1 MVDFEELG
9 WAALDWALAV
19 LFGVVALVAAVF
31 SPAAPAMFVGLV
43 GAALVIVCAPPLRR
57 RIEKEFRIKVNGFAQ
72 FVICGALSA
81 LMWNVYSDGQALK
94 QRLAA
99 AAAEQEAADRLAA
112 QREAERAATL
122 AEFQKNK
129 GSILMSLADLVKA
142 EQLEAAYDQASK
154 YAAVSPDRDL
164 ARAKDIVESAKL
176 KARLRDQAG
185 LTLEERLAMYSRL
198 AELDPASGEFAVV
211 AKKLRAELDYEVE
224 MKRQAEVRA
233 AARER
238 DRQRVASQFSTWD
251 GSHPVVERAVKASM
265 KNPSSYEHV
274 STRFSIQGSEVI
286 VTTTFRGTNSFGAV
300 VPTTATATLD
310 TSGRLLSI
318 R

>member
-1 MVDFEELG
+1 
-9 WAALDWALAV
+9 
-19 LFGVVALVAAVF
+19 
-31 SPAAPAMFVGLV
+31 
-43 GAALVIVCAPPLRR
+43 
-57 RIEKEFRIKVNGFAQ
+57 
-72 FVICGALSA
+72 
-81 LMWNVYSDGQALK
+81 MWNVYSDGQALK